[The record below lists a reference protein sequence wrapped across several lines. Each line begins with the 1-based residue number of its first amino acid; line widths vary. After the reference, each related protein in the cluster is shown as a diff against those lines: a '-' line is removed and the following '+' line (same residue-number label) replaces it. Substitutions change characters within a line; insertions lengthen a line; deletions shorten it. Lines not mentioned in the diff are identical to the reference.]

1 MITPWKLPEWMAM
14 LDPERYSD
22 VFRGDSAAGLA
33 GQGWGH
39 ASCFAPP
46 THGLGCLRDLCVK
59 LVQAIEKWT
68 SHMPSARGDGGTDWE
83 SCWSYRRF
91 QAVTV

>member
-22 VFRGDSAAGLA
+22 VFRGRPAAGLA

-46 THGLGCLRDLCVK
+46 THGHGL
-59 LVQAIEKWT
+59 
-68 SHMPSARGDGGTDWE
+68 SARFVREARPGD
-83 SCWSYRRF
+83 
-91 QAVTV
+91 